1 VHYCDT
7 SAIAAIMVCVF
18 LQQVAV
24 HGHDARAADIDFG
37 FAYHL
42 RLLGRHGPGS
52 SAKDNSTFTNWRENS
67 AGPGY

>member
-1 VHYCDT
+1 MHRCDT
-7 SAIAAIMVCVF
+7 SAIAAVMACVF

-42 RLLGRHGPGS
+42 RLLGRHEPGS
-52 SAKDNSTFTNWRENS
+52 SAMDNSTFTNWHENS
-67 AGPGY
+67 VGPGY